1 MIQVN
6 KYRCSNNLLT
16 NIGISLDMHS
26 FLINIKDMHIGAVTI
41 CHLEIPNG
49 CVDRDGVPRYPSEH
63 TVLHC

>member
-41 CHLEIPNG
+41 CHLEVPNG
-49 CVDRDGVPRYPSEH
+49 CVD
-63 TVLHC
+63 